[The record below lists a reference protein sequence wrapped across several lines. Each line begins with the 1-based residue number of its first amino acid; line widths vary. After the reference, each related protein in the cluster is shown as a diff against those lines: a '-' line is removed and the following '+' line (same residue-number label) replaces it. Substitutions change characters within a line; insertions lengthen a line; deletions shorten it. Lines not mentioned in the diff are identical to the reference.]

1 MWPVHDK
8 KPARPI
14 FLYAA
19 TIGLVWFSLI
29 NLWPFVSSFFE
40 AVVLFV
46 LFNAL
51 YLKAERLTGSRMVAA
66 LGVILLTFIIIIVP
80 ILFVI
85 PTLISNVPR
94 FYKSLMWFLS
104 QPVEWPGF
112 LQVFV
117 QSNTFLV
124 NQLLPGAVGQL
135 VSKSGDF
142 VLAAITNVGGFF
154 INIIIMYV
162 ILFFAFTEQTRWI
175 SGVMAYWP
183 SKRIYLDKI
192 TDIFQKTIRSFVIST
207 VVVALFQGL
216 SLGAVLF
223 GTATPNAFV
232 LMLIACVLSFIPMIG
247 VPFIWVPVAVYH
259 LIHQQPI
266 QAVIVL
272 VMGVLI
278 SNLDNLIRPWVQ
290 KRIGKIHPLTTIFGI
305 IVGLPLFGIS
315 GLVIGPVMIGLTASL
330 SGFALEQ
337 YNQDLIA

>member
-1 MWPVHDK
+1 VHDK
-8 KPARPI
+8 TPARPI

-29 NLWPFVSSFFE
+29 NLWPFVASFFE

-51 YLKAERLTGSRMVAA
+51 YLKAERLTGSRMVSA
-66 LGVILLTFIIIIVP
+66 LGVILLTFIMIIVP

-192 TDIFQKTIRSFVIST
+192 TDIFRKTIRSFVIST

-247 VPFIWVPVAVYH
+247 VPFIWVPVAIYH
-259 LIHQQPI
+259 LIHQQLI
-266 QAVIVL
+266 QAIIVL

>member
-1 MWPVHDK
+1 MLDK
-8 KPARPI
+8 NPQRPI

-29 NLWPFVSSFFE
+29 NLWPFVASFFE
-40 AVVLFV
+40 AVVFFV
-46 LFNAL
+46 LFNSL
-51 YLKAERLTGSRMVAA
+51 YLKAERFTGSRMLAA
-66 LGVILLTFIIIIVP
+66 LGVIGLTFIIIIVP
-80 ILFVI
+80 LLFVI

-112 LQVFV
+112 LQVVV

-124 NQLLPGAVGQL
+124 NQLVPGAVGQL

-142 VLAAITNVGGFF
+142 VLAAITNLGGFF
-154 INIIIMYV
+154 VNIIIMYV

-175 SGVMAYWP
+175 RGVIAHWP
-183 SKRIYLDKI
+183 SKHIYLDKI

-207 VVVALFQGL
+207 VVVALFQGV
-216 SLGAVLF
+216 SLGAVMF
-223 GTATPNAFV
+223 TTATPNAFV
-232 LMLIACVLSFIPMIG
+232 LMLIACVLSFVPMIG
-247 VPFIWVPVAVYH
+247 VPVVWVPVAVYH

-266 QAVIVL
+266 QAVIIL
-272 VMGVLI
+272 VVGVLI

-305 IVGLPLFGIS
+305 MVGLPLFGIS

-337 YNQDLIA
+337 YNHDLVT